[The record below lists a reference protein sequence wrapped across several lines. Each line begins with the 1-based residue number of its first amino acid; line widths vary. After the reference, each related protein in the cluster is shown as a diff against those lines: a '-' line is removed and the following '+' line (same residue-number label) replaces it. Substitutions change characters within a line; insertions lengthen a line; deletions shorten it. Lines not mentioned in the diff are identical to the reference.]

1 MNTKLDRKELII
13 QSALQNFMEEG
24 YERATM
30 QEIAVKA
37 GVGKGTIYE
46 YFSSKEE
53 LFSEVVLTGIHKM
66 CDELA
71 KSFSEPGTICD
82 KVKRLYAKNIRLFQS
97 NSGLRAIMLND
108 FGKIPKQLH
117 EQLQEMQKDMLTL
130 VENSLQQAIEQEKMT
145 HIHPG
150 IAAAVILN
158 GLQVIYFYPIKEGE
172 TYEDIA
178 EQQLR
183 ILFSGMHGG

>member
-1 MNTKLDRKELII
+1 MNRKELII

-30 QEIAVKA
+30 KEIAIEA

-53 LFSEVVLTGIHKM
+53 LFSEVVLTGINKM
-66 CDELA
+66 CDALTQTL
-71 KSFSEPGTICD
+71 SDPGTICE
-82 KVKRLYAKNIRLFQS
+82 KVKRLYEKNIQLFQS
-97 NSGLRAIMLND
+97 NTGLRAIMLND

-117 EQLQEMQKDMLTL
+117 EQLQQQQTDMLAQ
-130 VENSLQQAIEQEKMT
+130 VEKSLQQAIEQEEMT
-145 HIHPG
+145 NIHPG

-158 GLQVIYFYPIKEGE
+158 GLQVIYIYQLKEGE
-172 TYEDIA
+172 TYEDVA

-183 ILFSGMHGG
+183 ILFSGMKA